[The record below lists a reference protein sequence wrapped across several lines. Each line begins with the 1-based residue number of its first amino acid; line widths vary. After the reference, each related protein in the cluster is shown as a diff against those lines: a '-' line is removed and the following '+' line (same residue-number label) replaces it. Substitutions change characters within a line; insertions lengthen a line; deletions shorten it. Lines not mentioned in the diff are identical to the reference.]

1 MVFFGL
7 EMPLKS
13 WLLVLAAAA
22 LALIIPFGVIGSI
35 VAPLP
40 EPMSTIA
47 EVALAYVGFPVLLC
61 YLHSR
66 KVFGRGLGS
75 VFFRVYTWFYL
86 LIGVAVMAGAFLAED
101 GFNLDGFIFAIL
113 MLAVGTGML
122 WWSRRIRAKF
132 AAAVEEET
140 VAQAALERE
149 EDIQRQAEAI
159 LRAEEMKRQQGG
171 AE

>member
-1 MVFFGL
+1 MYFGV

-13 WLLVLAAAA
+13 WLLVITAAV

-40 EPMSTIA
+40 EPMSMIV
-47 EVALAYVGFPVLLC
+47 EFALAYFGFPALLC

-66 KVFGRGLGS
+66 KVFGRGIGS
-75 VFFRVYTWFYL
+75 VFFKVYTWFYL
-86 LIGVAVMAGAFLAED
+86 LIGVAVMVAAFNAEG
-101 GFNLDGFIFAIL
+101 GFSLDNFIFAAL
-113 MLAVGTGML
+113 MLAVGVGML
-122 WWSRRIRAKF
+122 WWSRRTAAKF
-132 AAAVEEET
+132 AAAVEEE
-140 VAQAALERE
+140 AISQAALERE
-149 EDIQRQAEAI
+149 EDIERQAEAI